1 MICPNCSNINKD
13 DARECRVCGMRI
25 NAKNVRPE
33 SKEKEKKY
41 LLAGIAALLVILITV
56 TFVTCSVSCICGGCE
71 EQGGEEHI
79 NENVDGDWDAEVS
92 SGDVVYE
99 DGTGQGSGEE

>member
-41 LLAGIAALLVILITV
+41 LIAGVAALIAILVAITML
-56 TFVTCSVSCICGGCE
+56 TCSISCICGGCE
-71 EQGGEEHI
+71 EQGGEEDI
-79 NENVDGDWDAEVS
+79 NENVDGDWSAEVSDGDIVLS
-92 SGDVVYE
+92 SGDV
-99 DGTGQGSGEE
+99 Q